1 MKPSF
6 ARDARTRNPL
16 AATRWLRALLLLVL
30 GSNSLLL
37 QGCHRDAEQRLK
49 KTVLGSWEDV
59 RFPTATLQFNADG
72 TLVME
77 SRSQQRIC
85 LYDIPDY
92 AHIRFDCNPA
102 GTPASPQLYEIS
114 VTSDDKLLIRE
125 GQEVGTYRRK

>member
-6 ARDARTRNPL
+6 VRAARTRNPD
-16 AATRWLRALLLLVL
+16 AATRWLRALLLLL
-30 GSNSLLL
+30 GSSSLLFD
-37 QGCHRDAEQRLK
+37 GCHRDAEQRLK
-49 KTVLGSWEDV
+49 KAVLGSWEDV
-59 RFPTATLQFNADG
+59 RFPRATLQFNADG

-77 SRSQQRIC
+77 SPSQHRIC

-92 AHIRFDCNPA
+92 THIRFDCNPA

-114 VTSDDKLLIRE
+114 VSSDNKLLIRE